1 MSVLPVPLQPLWQ
14 RLSGLPLWQPG
25 RMAIA
30 GSIVLHSIILAFV
43 RLPDATPPPIDRDET
58 VALMSIPAELEA
70 DLPSIEPLLPTELPS
85 FDSAPP
91 PLPFTGIEPPPLS
104 FSPLTPLPP
113 LPPLAELPPPPPP
126 LTFQPL
132 PAPWHLPPPARP
144 LPPRTTPEDEV
155 AVAPELAPTPQAP
168 TSEPLA
174 TTASEAA
181 AALSR
186 WFNQTR
192 LTLNTTDIAVNLSQR
207 VTDLYPREACGDRL
221 EGQTTVAA
229 VIRPDGQLLAANA
242 APETGLLSQ
251 NPQIIR
257 TSGSDLLDQAAI
269 ATVQQQT
276 FAATG
281 QFKPSPSPLTFGTV
295 QRSVEQPPLQPVPQ
309 HPLPPQQHPLP
320 SRPPPTSHPRQ
331 LPSQNCPHP
340 PASHPQRPVRPTLR
354 QLSNIS

>member
-281 QFKPSPSPLTFGTV
+281 QYQALAITFDFRYRPEV
-295 QRSVEQPPLQPVPQ
+295 CRAAPPATRPTA
-309 HPLPPQQHPLP
+309 PPAPTTAP
-320 SRPPPTSHPRQ
+320 APEPPPP
-331 LPSQNCPHP
+331 NEP
-340 PASHPQRPVRPTLR
+340 PAATAEPELPAPASEPPPET
-354 QLSNIS
+354 SETDPPATE